1 MNKETQ
7 TLNLVMNCFK
17 SAVTKIQEVQDECKD
32 AINLIELDL
41 FKTALNNYDTLNWHD
56 GLSDE
61 GVIELPIDD
70 EFTLYVYAVI
80 PDDSLLG
87 NYNESG
93 LIDSEPCYIT
103 EIGALT
109 FNGDKISYN
118 AEIEELIFTKFND

>member
-17 SAVTKIQEVQDECKD
+17 SAVTKIQKVQDECKD

-61 GVIELPIDD
+61 GVIELPISD
-70 EFTLYVYAVI
+70 EFTLYFYAVI
-80 PDDSLLG
+80 PNDSLLV
-87 NYNESG
+87 NCNESG

-109 FNGDKISYN
+109 FNGDKINYT